1 MFPRGTPARINS
13 LTASLWPLVSLSIM
27 RALMARPIF
36 NHRNQIALAFILLFA
51 AITRFANLGRPNELV
66 FDEVYYVDGARD
78 FLAYGVEN
86 QSGEAEFVVHP
97 PLGKWL
103 IAIGIQIFG
112 DNPFGW
118 RFSAALF
125 GLASVALIYFI
136 TQSLFK
142 SNFLSLSATAL
153 ISFDGLHLVM
163 SRTALLDI
171 FLSFFILL
179 TFYLVIKEKYWQ
191 AGITIGLALATKWN
205 ALYLL
210 LALILFLLFY
220 KRRYVKTAF
229 QFTVLPVSTYLISW
243 SGWFLSDIGWKRDSG
258 NNSLISLIDYHR
270 EMLDFHTNLKTDHP
284 YEASPWNW
292 LILGRPTSF
301 FYATPKQCGEPSCSQ
316 EVLAMGTPMLWW
328 LGFLSIFI
336 TLGYFIYRREL
347 SAGLILLFLFANYL
361 PWIAFPERTT
371 FYFYSIAFEPY
382 LILTLIYVMSKA
394 LENQDL
400 RGIRQKYALVTI
412 GLIGL
417 TFAYFLPLYVGS
429 VLPYQDWY
437 GRMWFPS
444 WI

>member
-1 MFPRGTPARINS
+1 MS
-13 LTASLWPLVSLSIM
+13 
-27 RALMARPIF
+27 ALKARPTF
-36 NHRNQIALAFILLFA
+36 NYRNQIALALILLFA

-78 FLAYGVEN
+78 FLTYGVES

-118 RFSAALF
+118 RFSAALI

-142 SNFLSLSATAL
+142 SNFLSLAATAL
-153 ISFDGLHLVM
+153 ISLDGLHLVM

-191 AGITIGLALATKWN
+191 AGIAIGLALATKWS

-210 LALILFLLFY
+210 VALILFLLIY
-220 KRRYVKTAF
+220 KRTYIKTSI
-229 QFTVLPVSTYLISW
+229 QFIVLPVSTYLITW
-243 SGWFLSDIGWKRDSG
+243 IGWFISDFGWKRDSAS
-258 NNSLISLIDYHR
+258 NSLLSLFNYHR
-270 EMLDFHTNLKTDHP
+270 EILNFHTNLKTNHP

-301 FYATPKQCGEPSCSQ
+301 FYATPKQCGQESCSQ
-316 EVLAMGTPMLWW
+316 EVLALGTPTLWW
-328 LGFLSIFI
+328 LGFFSIFI

-347 SAGLILLFLFANYL
+347 NAGLILLFLFANYL

-382 LILTLIYVMSKA
+382 LILALIHVMSKA
-394 LENQDL
+394 LENQEL
-400 RGIRQKYALVTI
+400 RGVRKKYALVTI

-417 TFAYFLPLYVGS
+417 TFAYFFPLYFGS

>member
-1 MFPRGTPARINS
+1 
-13 LTASLWPLVSLSIM
+13 
-27 RALMARPIF
+27 MARPIF
-36 NHRNQIALAFILLFA
+36 NYRNQIALAIILFFA

-103 IAIGIQIFG
+103 IAIGIQTFG
-112 DNPFGW
+112 DSPFGW

-125 GLASVALIYFI
+125 GLASVALINFI
-136 TQSLFK
+136 TQALFK

-153 ISFDGLHLVM
+153 ISLDGLHLVM

-191 AGITIGLALATKWN
+191 AGITMGLALATKWS

-210 LALILFLLFY
+210 VALCLFLLFY
-220 KRRYVKTAF
+220 KKTYIKTAL
-229 QFTVLPVSTYLISW
+229 QFTILPALTYLITW
-243 SGWFLSDIGWKRDSG
+243 SGWFLSDIGWKRDSAS
-258 NNSLISLIDYHR
+258 NSLFSLFNYHR
-270 EMLDFHTNLKTDHP
+270 EMLNFHTNLKTDHS

-301 FYATPKQCGEPSCSQ
+301 FYATPKQCGQENCSQ
-316 EVLAMGTPMLWW
+316 EVLALGTPTLWW
-328 LGFLSIFI
+328 LGLVSIFI
-336 TLGYFIYRREL
+336 ALGYFIYQREL
-347 SAGLILLFLFANYL
+347 KAGLILLFLFANYL

-382 LILTLIYVMSKA
+382 LILALIYVMAKA
-394 LENQDL
+394 LEN
-400 RGIRQKYALVTI
+400 R
-412 GLIGL
+412 
-417 TFAYFLPLYVGS
+417 S
-429 VLPYQDWY
+429 
-437 GRMWFPS
+437 
-444 WI
+444 

>member
-1 MFPRGTPARINS
+1 MS
-13 LTASLWPLVSLSIM
+13 
-27 RALMARPIF
+27 ALIARPIF
-36 NHRNQIALAFILLFA
+36 NYRNQIALALILLFA

-78 FLAYGVEN
+78 LLAYGVES

-125 GLASVALIYFI
+125 GLASVSLIYFI

-142 SNFLSLSATAL
+142 SNFLCLAATAL
-153 ISFDGLHLVM
+153 ISLDGLHLVM

-179 TFYLVIKEKYWQ
+179 TFYLVIQEKYWP
-191 AGITIGLALATKWN
+191 AGIAMGLALATKWS

-210 LALILFLLFY
+210 IALILFLLIY
-220 KRRYVKTAF
+220 KQTYIKTSL
-229 QFTVLPVSTYLISW
+229 QFIVLPVSTYLITW
-243 SGWFLSDIGWKRDSG
+243 IGWFISDIGWKRDSAS
-258 NNSLISLIDYHR
+258 NSLLSLFNYHR
-270 EMLDFHTNLKTDHP
+270 EILNFHTNLKTDHP

-301 FYATPKQCGEPSCSQ
+301 FYATPKQCGQESCSQ
-316 EVLAMGTPMLWW
+316 EVLALGTPTLWW
-328 LGFLSIFI
+328 LGLFSIFI
-336 TLGYFIYRREL
+336 TLGYLIYRREL
-347 SAGLILLFLFANYL
+347 NAGLILLFLFANYL

-382 LILTLIYVMSKA
+382 LILALIYVMSKA
-394 LENQDL
+394 LENQEL
-400 RGIRQKYALVTI
+400 RGVRKKYALATI

-417 TFAYFLPLYVGS
+417 NFAYFLPIYVGS

-437 GRMWFPS
+437 ARMWFPS

>member
-1 MFPRGTPARINS
+1 
-13 LTASLWPLVSLSIM
+13 
-27 RALMARPIF
+27 MARPIF

-229 QFTVLPVSTYLISW
+229 QFTVLPVST
-243 SGWFLSDIGWKRDSG
+243 
-258 NNSLISLIDYHR
+258 
-270 EMLDFHTNLKTDHP
+270 
-284 YEASPWNW
+284 
-292 LILGRPTSF
+292 
-301 FYATPKQCGEPSCSQ
+301 
-316 EVLAMGTPMLWW
+316 
-328 LGFLSIFI
+328 
-336 TLGYFIYRREL
+336 
-347 SAGLILLFLFANYL
+347 
-361 PWIAFPERTT
+361 
-371 FYFYSIAFEPY
+371 
-382 LILTLIYVMSKA
+382 
-394 LENQDL
+394 
-400 RGIRQKYALVTI
+400 
-412 GLIGL
+412 
-417 TFAYFLPLYVGS
+417 
-429 VLPYQDWY
+429 
-437 GRMWFPS
+437 
-444 WI
+444 

>member
-243 SGWFLSDIGWKRDSG
+243 SGWF
-258 NNSLISLIDYHR
+258 
-270 EMLDFHTNLKTDHP
+270 
-284 YEASPWNW
+284 
-292 LILGRPTSF
+292 
-301 FYATPKQCGEPSCSQ
+301 
-316 EVLAMGTPMLWW
+316 
-328 LGFLSIFI
+328 
-336 TLGYFIYRREL
+336 
-347 SAGLILLFLFANYL
+347 FLFANYL

>member
-1 MFPRGTPARINS
+1 MS
-13 LTASLWPLVSLSIM
+13 
-27 RALMARPIF
+27 ALKARPTF
-36 NHRNQIALAFILLFA
+36 NYRNQIALALILLFA

-78 FLAYGVEN
+78 FLTYGVES

-142 SNFLSLSATAL
+142 SNFLSLAATAL
-153 ISFDGLHLVM
+153 ISLDGLHLVM

-191 AGITIGLALATKWN
+191 AGIALGLALATKWS

-210 LALILFLLFY
+210 IALILFLLIY
-220 KRRYVKTAF
+220 KRTYIKTSI
-229 QFTVLPVSTYLISW
+229 QFIVLPVSTYLITW
-243 SGWFLSDIGWKRDSG
+243 SGWIISDIGWKRDSAS
-258 NNSLISLIDYHR
+258 NSLLSLFNYHR
-270 EMLDFHTNLKTDHP
+270 EILNFHTNLKTNHP

-301 FYATPKQCGEPSCSQ
+301 FYATPKQCGQESCSQ
-316 EVLAMGTPMLWW
+316 EVLALGTPTLWW
-328 LGFLSIFI
+328 LGLFSIFI
-336 TLGYFIYRREL
+336 TLGYFIYQREL
-347 SAGLILLFLFANYL
+347 NAGLILLFLFANYL

-382 LILTLIYVMSKA
+382 LILALIHVMSKA
-394 LENQDL
+394 LENQEL
-400 RGIRQKYALVTI
+400 RGVRKKYALVTI

>member
-1 MFPRGTPARINS
+1 MS
-13 LTASLWPLVSLSIM
+13 
-27 RALMARPIF
+27 ALKARPTF
-36 NHRNQIALAFILLFA
+36 NYRNQIALALILLFA

-78 FLAYGVEN
+78 FLTYGVES

-142 SNFLSLSATAL
+142 SNFLSLAATAL
-153 ISFDGLHLVM
+153 ISLDGLHLVM

-179 TFYLVIKEKYWQ
+179 TFYLVIKEEYWQ
-191 AGITIGLALATKWN
+191 AGIAIGLALATKWS

-210 LALILFLLFY
+210 IALILFLLIY
-220 KRRYVKTAF
+220 KRTYIKTSV
-229 QFTVLPVSTYLISW
+229 QFIVLPVSTYLITW
-243 SGWFLSDIGWKRDSG
+243 SGWFISDIGWKRDSAS
-258 NNSLISLIDYHR
+258 NSLLSLFNYHR
-270 EMLDFHTNLKTDHP
+270 EILNFHTNLKTNHP

-301 FYATPKQCGEPSCSQ
+301 FYATPKQCGQESCSQ
-316 EVLAMGTPMLWW
+316 EVLALGTPTLWW
-328 LGFLSIFI
+328 LGLFSIFI
-336 TLGYFIYRREL
+336 TLGYFIYQREL
-347 SAGLILLFLFANYL
+347 NAGLILLFLFANYL

-382 LILTLIYVMSKA
+382 LILALIYVMSKA
-394 LENQDL
+394 LENQEL
-400 RGIRQKYALVTI
+400 RGVRKKYALVTI

>member
-1 MFPRGTPARINS
+1 MS
-13 LTASLWPLVSLSIM
+13 
-27 RALMARPIF
+27 ALMARPIF
-36 NHRNQIALAFILLFA
+36 NYRNQIALALILLFA

-78 FLAYGVEN
+78 FLAYGVES

-136 TQSLFK
+136 SQSLFK
-142 SNFLSLSATAL
+142 SNFLSLAATAL
-153 ISFDGLHLVM
+153 ISLDGLHLVM

-191 AGITIGLALATKWN
+191 AGLAIGLALATKWS

-210 LALILFLLFY
+210 IALILFLLIY
-220 KRRYVKTAF
+220 RRTYVKTSI
-229 QFTVLPVSTYLISW
+229 QFIVLPVLTYLITW
-243 SGWFLSDIGWKRDSG
+243 SGWFISDIGWKRDSAS
-258 NNSLISLIDYHR
+258 NSLLSLFNYHR
-270 EMLDFHTNLKTDHP
+270 EILNFHTNLKTNHP

-301 FYATPKQCGEPSCSQ
+301 FYATPKQCGQESCSQ
-316 EVLAMGTPMLWW
+316 EVLALGTPTLWW
-328 LGFLSIFI
+328 LGLFSIFI

-347 SAGLILLFLFANYL
+347 NAGLILLFLFANYL

-382 LILTLIYVMSKA
+382 LILALIYVMSKA
-394 LENQDL
+394 LENQEL
-400 RGIRQKYALVTI
+400 RRVRKKYALLTI

-437 GRMWFPS
+437 ARMWFPS

>member
-1 MFPRGTPARINS
+1 MS
-13 LTASLWPLVSLSIM
+13 
-27 RALMARPIF
+27 ALKARPTF
-36 NHRNQIALAFILLFA
+36 NYRNQIALALILLFA

-78 FLAYGVEN
+78 FLAYRVES

-103 IAIGIQIFG
+103 IAIGIQILG

-125 GLASVALIYFI
+125 GLASVALIYLI

-142 SNFLSLSATAL
+142 SNFLSLAATAL
-153 ISFDGLHLVM
+153 ISLDGLHLVM

-179 TFYLVIKEKYWQ
+179 TFYLVIKEEYWQ
-191 AGITIGLALATKWN
+191 AGIALGLALATKWS

-210 LALILFLLFY
+210 IALILFLLIY
-220 KRRYVKTAF
+220 KRTYIKTSV
-229 QFTVLPVSTYLISW
+229 QFIVLPVSIYLITW
-243 SGWFLSDIGWKRDSG
+243 SGWFISDIGWKRDSAS
-258 NNSLISLIDYHR
+258 NSLLSLFNYHR
-270 EMLDFHTNLKTDHP
+270 EILNFHTNLKTNHP

-301 FYATPKQCGEPSCSQ
+301 FYATPKQCGQESCSQ
-316 EVLAMGTPMLWW
+316 EVLALGTPTLWW
-328 LGFLSIFI
+328 LGLFSIFI
-336 TLGYFIYRREL
+336 TLGYFIYQREL
-347 SAGLILLFLFANYL
+347 NAGLILLFLFANYL

-382 LILTLIYVMSKA
+382 LILALIYVMSKA
-394 LENQDL
+394 LENQEL
-400 RGIRQKYALVTI
+400 RGVRKKYALVTI

>member
-1 MFPRGTPARINS
+1 MS
-13 LTASLWPLVSLSIM
+13 
-27 RALMARPIF
+27 ALKARPIF
-36 NHRNQIALAFILLFA
+36 NYRNQIALALILLFA

-66 FDEVYYVDGARD
+66 FDEVYDVAGARD
-78 FLAYGVEN
+78 FLTYGVES

-142 SNFLSLSATAL
+142 SNFLSLAATAL
-153 ISFDGLHLVM
+153 ISLDGLHLVM

-191 AGITIGLALATKWN
+191 AGIALGLALATKWS

-210 LALILFLLFY
+210 IALILFLLIY
-220 KRRYVKTAF
+220 KRTYIITSI
-229 QFTVLPVSTYLISW
+229 QFIVLPLSTYLITW
-243 SGWFLSDIGWKRDSG
+243 LGWFISDVGWKRDSAS
-258 NNSLISLIDYHR
+258 NSLLSLFNYHR
-270 EMLDFHTNLKTDHP
+270 EILNFHTNLKTNHP

-301 FYATPKQCGEPSCSQ
+301 FYATPKQCGQESCSQ
-316 EVLAMGTPMLWW
+316 EVLALGTPTLWW
-328 LGFLSIFI
+328 LGLFSIFI

-347 SAGLILLFLFANYL
+347 NAGLILLFLFANYL

-371 FYFYSIAFEPY
+371 FYFYSVAFEPY
-382 LILTLIYVMSKA
+382 LILALIYVMSKA
-394 LENQDL
+394 LENQEL
-400 RGIRQKYALVTI
+400 RGVRKKYALVTI

-437 GRMWFPS
+437 ARMWIPS

>member
-1 MFPRGTPARINS
+1 
-13 LTASLWPLVSLSIM
+13 
-27 RALMARPIF
+27 MARPIF
-36 NHRNQIALAFILLFA
+36 NYRNQIALAIILFFA

-103 IAIGIQIFG
+103 IAIGIQTFG
-112 DNPFGW
+112 DSPFGW

-125 GLASVALIYFI
+125 GLASVALINFI
-136 TQSLFK
+136 TQALFK

-153 ISFDGLHLVM
+153 ISLDGLHLVL

-191 AGITIGLALATKWN
+191 AGITMGLALATKWS

-210 LALILFLLFY
+210 VALCLFLLFY
-220 KRRYVKTAF
+220 KKTYIKTAL
-229 QFTVLPVSTYLISW
+229 QFTILPALTYLITW
-243 SGWFLSDIGWKRDSG
+243 TGWFLSDIGWKRDSASH
-258 NNSLISLIDYHR
+258 SLLSLFNYHR
-270 EMLDFHTNLKTDHP
+270 EMLNFHTNLKTYHS

-301 FYATPKQCGEPSCSQ
+301 FYATPKQCGQENCSQ
-316 EVLAMGTPMLWW
+316 EVLALGTPTLWW
-328 LGFLSIFI
+328 LGLVSIFI
-336 TLGYFIYRREL
+336 ALGYFIYQREL
-347 SAGLILLFLFANYL
+347 KAGLILLFLFANYL

-382 LILTLIYVMSKA
+382 LILALIYVMAKA
-394 LENQDL
+394 LENQEL
-400 RGIRQKYALVTI
+400 SGVRKKFALVTI

-437 GRMWFPS
+437 ARMWFPS

>member
-1 MFPRGTPARINS
+1 MS
-13 LTASLWPLVSLSIM
+13 
-27 RALMARPIF
+27 ALKARPTF
-36 NHRNQIALAFILLFA
+36 NYRNHLALALILLFA

-78 FLAYGVEN
+78 FLTYGVES

-142 SNFLSLSATAL
+142 SNFLSLAATAL
-153 ISFDGLHLVM
+153 ISLDGLHLVM

-179 TFYLVIKEKYWQ
+179 TFYLVIKEEYWQ
-191 AGITIGLALATKWN
+191 AGIAIGLALATKWS

-210 LALILFLLFY
+210 IALILFLLIY
-220 KRRYVKTAF
+220 KRTYIKTSV
-229 QFTVLPVSTYLISW
+229 QFIVLPVSTYLITW
-243 SGWFLSDIGWKRDSG
+243 SGWFISDIGWKRDSAS
-258 NNSLISLIDYHR
+258 NSLLSLFNYHR
-270 EMLDFHTNLKTDHP
+270 EILNFHTNLKTNHP

-301 FYATPKQCGEPSCSQ
+301 FYATPKQCGQESCSQ
-316 EVLAMGTPMLWW
+316 EVLALGTPTLWW
-328 LGFLSIFI
+328 LGLFSIFI
-336 TLGYFIYRREL
+336 TLGYFIYQREL
-347 SAGLILLFLFANYL
+347 NAGLTLLFLFANYL

-382 LILTLIYVMSKA
+382 LILALIYVMSKA
-394 LENQDL
+394 LENQEL
-400 RGIRQKYALVTI
+400 RGVRKKYALVTI

>member
-1 MFPRGTPARINS
+1 MS
-13 LTASLWPLVSLSIM
+13 
-27 RALMARPIF
+27 ALKARPTF
-36 NHRNQIALAFILLFA
+36 NYRNHLALALILLFA

-78 FLAYGVEN
+78 FLTYGVES

-142 SNFLSLSATAL
+142 SNFLSLAATAL
-153 ISFDGLHLVM
+153 ISLDGLHLVM

-179 TFYLVIKEKYWQ
+179 TFYLVIKEEYWQ
-191 AGITIGLALATKWN
+191 AGIAIGLALTTKWS

-210 LALILFLLFY
+210 IALILFLLIY
-220 KRRYVKTAF
+220 KRTYIKTSV
-229 QFTVLPVSTYLISW
+229 QFIVLPVSTYLITW
-243 SGWFLSDIGWKRDSG
+243 SGWFISDIGWKRDSAS
-258 NNSLISLIDYHR
+258 NSLLSLFNYHR
-270 EMLDFHTNLKTDHP
+270 EILNFHTNLKTNHP

-301 FYATPKQCGEPSCSQ
+301 FYATPKQCGQESCSQ
-316 EVLAMGTPMLWW
+316 EVLALGTPTLWW
-328 LGFLSIFI
+328 LGLFSIFI
-336 TLGYFIYRREL
+336 TLGYFIYQREL
-347 SAGLILLFLFANYL
+347 NAGLILLFLFANYL

-382 LILTLIYVMSKA
+382 LILALIYVMSKA
-394 LENQDL
+394 LENQEL
-400 RGIRQKYALVTI
+400 RGVRKKYALVTI

>member
-1 MFPRGTPARINS
+1 MS
-13 LTASLWPLVSLSIM
+13 
-27 RALMARPIF
+27 ALKARPIF
-36 NHRNQIALAFILLFA
+36 KYRNRIALALILFFA

-78 FLAYGVEN
+78 FLTYRVES

-103 IAIGIQIFG
+103 IAIGIQILG

-125 GLASVALIYFI
+125 GLASVALIYLI

-142 SNFLSLSATAL
+142 SNFLSLAATAL
-153 ISFDGLHLVM
+153 ISLDGLHLVM

-191 AGITIGLALATKWN
+191 AGIALGLALATKWS

-210 LALILFLLFY
+210 IALILFLLIY
-220 KRRYVKTAF
+220 KRTYIKTSI
-229 QFTVLPVSTYLISW
+229 QFIVLPVSTYLITW
-243 SGWFLSDIGWKRDSG
+243 SGWFISDIGWKRDSAS
-258 NNSLISLIDYHR
+258 NSLLSLFNYHR
-270 EMLDFHTNLKTDHP
+270 EILNFHTNLKTNHP

-301 FYATPKQCGEPSCSQ
+301 FYATPKQCGQESCSQ
-316 EVLAMGTPMLWW
+316 EVLALGTPTLWW
-328 LGFLSIFI
+328 LGLFSIFI
-336 TLGYFIYRREL
+336 TLGYFIYQREL
-347 SAGLILLFLFANYL
+347 NAGLILLFLFANYL

-382 LILTLIYVMSKA
+382 LILALIYVMSKA
-394 LENQDL
+394 LENQEL
-400 RGIRQKYALVTI
+400 RGVRKKYALVII

-437 GRMWFPS
+437 ARMWFPS

>member
-1 MFPRGTPARINS
+1 MS
-13 LTASLWPLVSLSIM
+13 
-27 RALMARPIF
+27 ALKARPIF
-36 NHRNQIALAFILLFA
+36 NYRNQIALALILFFA

-78 FLAYGVEN
+78 FLTYRVES

-125 GLASVALIYFI
+125 GLASVALIYLI

-142 SNFLSLSATAL
+142 SNFLSLAATAL
-153 ISFDGLHLVM
+153 ISLDGLHLVM

-191 AGITIGLALATKWN
+191 AGIALGLALATKWS

-210 LALILFLLFY
+210 IALILFLLIY
-220 KRRYVKTAF
+220 KRTYIKTSI
-229 QFTVLPVSTYLISW
+229 QFIVLPVSTYLITW
-243 SGWFLSDIGWKRDSG
+243 SGWFISDIGWKRDSAS
-258 NNSLISLIDYHR
+258 NSLLSLFNYHR
-270 EMLDFHTNLKTDHP
+270 EILNFHTNLKTNHP

-301 FYATPKQCGEPSCSQ
+301 FYATPKQCGQESCSQ
-316 EVLAMGTPMLWW
+316 EVLALGTPTLWW
-328 LGFLSIFI
+328 LGLFSIFI
-336 TLGYFIYRREL
+336 TLGYFIYQREL
-347 SAGLILLFLFANYL
+347 NAGLILLFLFANYL

-382 LILTLIYVMSKA
+382 LILALIYVMSKA
-394 LENQDL
+394 LENQEL
-400 RGIRQKYALVTI
+400 RGVRKKYALVTI

>member
-1 MFPRGTPARINS
+1 MS
-13 LTASLWPLVSLSIM
+13 
-27 RALMARPIF
+27 ALMARPIF
-36 NHRNQIALAFILLFA
+36 NYRNQIALAIILFFA

-78 FLAYGVEN
+78 FLADGVES

-118 RFSAALF
+118 RFSGALF
-125 GLASVALIYFI
+125 GLASVTLIYYI
-136 TQSLFK
+136 TQALFK

-153 ISFDGLHLVM
+153 ISLDGLHLVM

-191 AGITIGLALATKWN
+191 AGITIGLALATKWS

-210 LALILFLLFY
+210 VALCLFLLFY
-220 KRRYVKTAF
+220 KKTYLKTAL
-229 QFTVLPVSTYLISW
+229 QFTILPTLTYLITW
-243 SGWFLSDIGWKRDSG
+243 SGWFLSDIGWKRDSAS
-258 NNSLISLIDYHR
+258 NSLFSLFNYHR
-270 EMLDFHTNLKTDHP
+270 EMLNFHTNLKTDHS

-301 FYATPKQCGEPSCSQ
+301 FYATPKQCGQENCSQ
-316 EVLAMGTPMLWW
+316 EVLALGTPTLWW
-328 LGFLSIFI
+328 LGLVSIFI
-336 TLGYFIYRREL
+336 ALGYFIYQREL
-347 SAGLILLFLFANYL
+347 NAGLILLFLFANYL

-371 FYFYSIAFEPY
+371 FYFYSIVFEPY
-382 LILTLIYVMSKA
+382 LILALIYVMAKA
-394 LENQDL
+394 LENQEQ
-400 RGIRQKYALVTI
+400 RGVRKRFALATI

-437 GRMWFPS
+437 ARMWFPS

>member
-1 MFPRGTPARINS
+1 MS
-13 LTASLWPLVSLSIM
+13 
-27 RALMARPIF
+27 ALKARPTF
-36 NHRNQIALAFILLFA
+36 NYRNQIALALILLFA

-78 FLAYGVEN
+78 FLTYGVES

-142 SNFLSLSATAL
+142 SNFLSLAATAL
-153 ISFDGLHLVM
+153 ISLDGLHLVM

-179 TFYLVIKEKYWQ
+179 TFYLVIKEEYWQ
-191 AGITIGLALATKWN
+191 AGIALGLALATKWS

-210 LALILFLLFY
+210 IALILFLLIY
-220 KRRYVKTAF
+220 KRTYIKTSV
-229 QFTVLPVSTYLISW
+229 QFIVLPVSIYLITW
-243 SGWFLSDIGWKRDSG
+243 SGWFISDIGWKRDSAS
-258 NNSLISLIDYHR
+258 NSLLSLFNYHR
-270 EMLDFHTNLKTDHP
+270 EILNFHTNLKTNHP

-301 FYATPKQCGEPSCSQ
+301 FYATPKQCGQESCSQ
-316 EVLAMGTPMLWW
+316 EVLALGTPTLWW
-328 LGFLSIFI
+328 LGLFSVFI
-336 TLGYFIYRREL
+336 TLGYFIYQREL
-347 SAGLILLFLFANYL
+347 NAGLILLFLFANYL

-382 LILTLIYVMSKA
+382 LILALIYVMSKA
-394 LENQDL
+394 LENQEL
-400 RGIRQKYALVTI
+400 RGVRKKYALVTI

>member
-1 MFPRGTPARINS
+1 MS
-13 LTASLWPLVSLSIM
+13 
-27 RALMARPIF
+27 ALKARPTF
-36 NHRNQIALAFILLFA
+36 NYRNQIALALILLFA

-78 FLAYGVEN
+78 FLTYGVES

-142 SNFLSLSATAL
+142 SNFLSLAATAL
-153 ISFDGLHLVM
+153 ISLDGLHLVM

-179 TFYLVIKEKYWQ
+179 TFYLVIKEEYWQ
-191 AGITIGLALATKWN
+191 AGIAIGLALATKWS

-210 LALILFLLFY
+210 IALILFLLIY
-220 KRRYVKTAF
+220 KRTYIKTSI
-229 QFTVLPVSTYLISW
+229 QFIVLPVSTYLITW
-243 SGWFLSDIGWKRDSG
+243 SGWFISDIGWKRDSAS
-258 NNSLISLIDYHR
+258 NSLLSLFNYHR
-270 EMLDFHTNLKTDHP
+270 EILNFHTNLKTNHP

-301 FYATPKQCGEPSCSQ
+301 FYATPKQCGQESCSQ
-316 EVLAMGTPMLWW
+316 EVLALGTPTLWW
-328 LGFLSIFI
+328 LGLFSIFI
-336 TLGYFIYRREL
+336 TLGYFIYQREL
-347 SAGLILLFLFANYL
+347 NAGLILLFLFANYL

-382 LILTLIYVMSKA
+382 LILALIYVMSKA
-394 LENQDL
+394 LENQEL
-400 RGIRQKYALVTI
+400 RGVRKKYALVTI

>member
-1 MFPRGTPARINS
+1 
-13 LTASLWPLVSLSIM
+13 
-27 RALMARPIF
+27 MARPIF
-36 NHRNQIALAFILLFA
+36 NYRNQIALAIILFFA

-103 IAIGIQIFG
+103 IAIGIQTFG
-112 DNPFGW
+112 DSPFGW

-125 GLASVALIYFI
+125 GLASVALINFI
-136 TQSLFK
+136 TQALFK

-153 ISFDGLHLVM
+153 ISLDGLHLVM

-179 TFYLVIKEKYWQ
+179 TFYLVIREKYWQ
-191 AGITIGLALATKWN
+191 AGISIGLALATKWS

-210 LALILFLLFY
+210 IALILFLLIY
-220 KRRYVKTAF
+220 KRTYIITSI
-229 QFTVLPVSTYLISW
+229 QFIVLPLSTYLITW
-243 SGWFLSDIGWKRDSG
+243 LGWFISDVGWKRDSAS
-258 NNSLISLIDYHR
+258 NSLLSLFNYHR
-270 EMLDFHTNLKTDHP
+270 EILHFHTNLKTDHP

-292 LILGRPTSF
+292 LIIGRPTSF
-301 FYATPKQCGEPSCSQ
+301 FYATPKQCGQESCSQ
-316 EVLAMGTPMLWW
+316 EVLALGTPTLWW
-328 LGFLSIFI
+328 LGLFSIFI

-347 SAGLILLFLFANYL
+347 SACLILLFLFANYL

-371 FYFYSIAFEPY
+371 FYFYSVAFEPY
-382 LILTLIYVMSKA
+382 LILALIYVMSKA
-394 LENQDL
+394 LENQEL
-400 RGIRQKYALVTI
+400 RGVRKKYALVTI

-437 GRMWFPS
+437 ARMWFPS

>member
-1 MFPRGTPARINS
+1 MS
-13 LTASLWPLVSLSIM
+13 
-27 RALMARPIF
+27 ALKARPTF
-36 NHRNQIALAFILLFA
+36 NYRNQIALALILLFA

-78 FLAYGVEN
+78 FLTYGVES

-142 SNFLSLSATAL
+142 SNFLSLAATAL
-153 ISFDGLHLVM
+153 ISLDGLHLVM

-179 TFYLVIKEKYWQ
+179 TFYLVIKEEYWQ
-191 AGITIGLALATKWN
+191 AGIALGLALATKWS

-210 LALILFLLFY
+210 IALILFLLIY
-220 KRRYVKTAF
+220 KRTYIKTSI
-229 QFTVLPVSTYLISW
+229 QFIVLPVSTYLFTW
-243 SGWFLSDIGWKRDSG
+243 SGWFISDIGWKRDSAS
-258 NNSLISLIDYHR
+258 NSLLSLFNYHR
-270 EMLDFHTNLKTDHP
+270 EILNFHTNLKTNHP

-301 FYATPKQCGEPSCSQ
+301 FYATPKQCGQESCSQ
-316 EVLAMGTPMLWW
+316 EVLALGTPTLWW
-328 LGFLSIFI
+328 LGLFSIFI
-336 TLGYFIYRREL
+336 TLGYFIYQREL
-347 SAGLILLFLFANYL
+347 NAGLILLFLFANYL

-382 LILTLIYVMSKA
+382 LILALIHVMSKA
-394 LENQDL
+394 LENQEL
-400 RGIRQKYALVTI
+400 RGVRKKYALVTI

>member
-1 MFPRGTPARINS
+1 MS
-13 LTASLWPLVSLSIM
+13 
-27 RALMARPIF
+27 ALKARPTF
-36 NHRNQIALAFILLFA
+36 NYRNHLALALILLFA

-78 FLAYGVEN
+78 FLTYGVES

-142 SNFLSLSATAL
+142 SNFLSLAATAL
-153 ISFDGLHLVM
+153 ISLDGLHLVM

-179 TFYLVIKEKYWQ
+179 TFYLVIKEEYWQ
-191 AGITIGLALATKWN
+191 AGIAIGLALATKWS

-210 LALILFLLFY
+210 IALILFLLIY
-220 KRRYVKTAF
+220 KRTYIKTSV
-229 QFTVLPVSTYLISW
+229 QFIVLPVSTYLITW
-243 SGWFLSDIGWKRDSG
+243 SGWFISDIGWKRDSAS
-258 NNSLISLIDYHR
+258 NSLLSLFNYHR
-270 EMLDFHTNLKTDHP
+270 EILNFHTNLKTNHP

-301 FYATPKQCGEPSCSQ
+301 FYATPKQCGQESCSQ
-316 EVLAMGTPMLWW
+316 EVLALGTPTLWW
-328 LGFLSIFI
+328 LGLFSIFI
-336 TLGYFIYRREL
+336 TLGYFIYQREL
-347 SAGLILLFLFANYL
+347 NAGLILLFLFANYL

-382 LILTLIYVMSKA
+382 LILALIYVMSKA
-394 LENQDL
+394 LENQEL
-400 RGIRQKYALVTI
+400 RGVRKKYALVTI

-437 GRMWFPS
+437 GRIWFPS

>member
-1 MFPRGTPARINS
+1 MPPFGEAIAGIDTKLSPAFVH
-13 LTASLWPLVSLSIM
+13 LTN
-27 RALMARPIF
+27 RKC
-36 NHRNQIALAFILLFA
+36 RNKKSERFLF
-51 AITRFANLGRPNELV
+51 
-66 FDEVYYVDGARD
+66 D
-78 FLAYGVEN
+78 FLTYGVES
-86 QSGEAEFVVHP
+86 QSGEAEYVVHP

-103 IAIGIQIFG
+103 IAIGIQTFG

-125 GLASVALIYFI
+125 GLASVALINFI
-136 TQSLFK
+136 TQALFK
-142 SNFLSLSATAL
+142 SNFLSLSATTL
-153 ISFDGLHLVM
+153 ISLDGLHLVM

-191 AGITIGLALATKWN
+191 AGITMGLALATKWS

-210 LALILFLLFY
+210 VALCLFLLFY
-220 KRRYVKTAF
+220 KKTYINTAL
-229 QFTVLPVSTYLISW
+229 QFTILPALTYLITW
-243 SGWFLSDIGWKRDSG
+243 SGWFLSDIGWKRDSAS
-258 NNSLISLIDYHR
+258 NSLLSLFNYHR
-270 EMLDFHTNLKTDHP
+270 EMLNFHTNLKTDHS

-301 FYATPKQCGEPSCSQ
+301 FYATPKQCGQENCSQ
-316 EVLAMGTPMLWW
+316 EVLALGTPTLWW
-328 LGFLSIFI
+328 LGLVSIFI
-336 TLGYFIYRREL
+336 ALGYFIYQREL
-347 SAGLILLFLFANYL
+347 NAGLILLFLFANYL

-382 LILTLIYVMSKA
+382 LILALIYVMAKA
-394 LENQDL
+394 LENQEL
-400 RGIRQKYALVTI
+400 RGVRKRYALVII

-437 GRMWFPS
+437 ARMWFPS

>member
-1 MFPRGTPARINS
+1 MS
-13 LTASLWPLVSLSIM
+13 
-27 RALMARPIF
+27 ALKARPIF
-36 NHRNQIALAFILLFA
+36 NYRNQIVLALILLFA

-78 FLAYGVEN
+78 FLTYGVES

-142 SNFLSLSATAL
+142 SNFLSLAATAL
-153 ISFDGLHLVM
+153 ISLDGLHLVM

-179 TFYLVIKEKYWQ
+179 TFYLVINEKYWQ
-191 AGITIGLALATKWN
+191 AGLALGLALATKWS

-210 LALILFLLFY
+210 IALILFLLIY
-220 KRRYVKTAF
+220 KRTYIKTSV
-229 QFTVLPVSTYLISW
+229 QFIVLPVSTYLITW
-243 SGWFLSDIGWKRDSG
+243 SGWFVSDIGWKRDSAS
-258 NNSLISLIDYHR
+258 NSLLSLFNYHR
-270 EMLDFHTNLKTDHP
+270 EILNFHTNLKTNHP
-284 YEASPWNW
+284 YEASPWSW

-301 FYATPKQCGEPSCSQ
+301 FYATPKQCGQESCSQ
-316 EVLAMGTPMLWW
+316 EVLALGTPTLWW
-328 LGFLSIFI
+328 LGLFSVFI
-336 TLGYFIYRREL
+336 TLGYFLYRREL
-347 SAGLILLFLFANYL
+347 NAGLILLFLFANYL

-382 LILTLIYVMSKA
+382 LILALIYVMSKA
-394 LENQDL
+394 LENQEL
-400 RGIRQKYALVTI
+400 RGVRKKYALVTI

>member
-1 MFPRGTPARINS
+1 MS
-13 LTASLWPLVSLSIM
+13 
-27 RALMARPIF
+27 ALKARPTF
-36 NHRNQIALAFILLFA
+36 NYRNRIALALILLFA

-78 FLAYGVEN
+78 FLTYGVES
-86 QSGEAEFVVHP
+86 QSGEAEFAVHP

-125 GLASVALIYFI
+125 GLASVALIYLI

-142 SNFLSLSATAL
+142 SNFLSLAATAL
-153 ISFDGLHLVM
+153 ISLDGLHLVM

-179 TFYLVIKEKYWQ
+179 TFYLVIKEEYWQ
-191 AGITIGLALATKWN
+191 AGIAIGLALATKWS
-205 ALYLL
+205 AIYLL
-210 LALILFLLFY
+210 IALILFLLIY
-220 KRRYVKTAF
+220 KRTYIKTSV
-229 QFTVLPVSTYLISW
+229 QFIVLPVSTYLISW
-243 SGWFLSDIGWKRDSG
+243 SGWFISDIGWKRDSAS
-258 NNSLISLIDYHR
+258 NSLLSLFNYHR
-270 EMLDFHTNLKTDHP
+270 EILNFHTNLKTNHP

-301 FYATPKQCGEPSCSQ
+301 FYATPKQCGQESCSQ
-316 EVLAMGTPMLWW
+316 EVLALGTPTLWW
-328 LGFLSIFI
+328 LGLFSIFI

-347 SAGLILLFLFANYL
+347 NAGLILLFLFANYL

-382 LILTLIYVMSKA
+382 LILALIHVMSKA
-394 LENQDL
+394 LENQEL
-400 RGIRQKYALVTI
+400 RGVRKKYALVTI

-417 TFAYFLPLYVGS
+417 TFAYFFPLYVGS

>member
-1 MFPRGTPARINS
+1 MS
-13 LTASLWPLVSLSIM
+13 
-27 RALMARPIF
+27 ALKARPTF
-36 NHRNQIALAFILLFA
+36 NYRNHLALALILLFA

-78 FLAYGVEN
+78 FLTYGVES

-142 SNFLSLSATAL
+142 SNFLSLAATAL
-153 ISFDGLHLVM
+153 ISLDGLHLVM

-179 TFYLVIKEKYWQ
+179 TFYLVIKEEYWQ
-191 AGITIGLALATKWN
+191 AGIAIGLALATKWS

-210 LALILFLLFY
+210 IALILFLLIY
-220 KRRYVKTAF
+220 KRTYIKTSV
-229 QFTVLPVSTYLISW
+229 QFIVLPVSTYLITW
-243 SGWFLSDIGWKRDSG
+243 SGWFISDIGWKRDSAS
-258 NNSLISLIDYHR
+258 NSLLSLFNYHR
-270 EMLDFHTNLKTDHP
+270 EILNFHTNLKTNHP

-301 FYATPKQCGEPSCSQ
+301 FYATPKQCGQESCSQ
-316 EVLAMGTPMLWW
+316 EVLALGTPTLWW
-328 LGFLSIFI
+328 LGLFSIFI
-336 TLGYFIYRREL
+336 TLGYFIYQREL
-347 SAGLILLFLFANYL
+347 NAGLILLFLFANYL

-382 LILTLIYVMSKA
+382 LILALIYVMSKA
-394 LENQDL
+394 LENQEL
-400 RGIRQKYALVTI
+400 RGVRKKYALVTI

>member
-1 MFPRGTPARINS
+1 
-13 LTASLWPLVSLSIM
+13 
-27 RALMARPIF
+27 MARPIF
-36 NHRNQIALAFILLFA
+36 NYRNQIALAIILFFA

-125 GLASVALIYFI
+125 GLASVSLIYFI

-142 SNFLSLSATAL
+142 SNFLSLAATAL
-153 ISFDGLHLVM
+153 ISLDGLHLVM

-191 AGITIGLALATKWN
+191 SGLVLGLALATKWS

-210 LALILFLLFY
+210 IALILFLLIY
-220 KRRYVKTAF
+220 KRTYIITSI
-229 QFTVLPVSTYLISW
+229 QFIVLPLSTYLITW
-243 SGWFLSDIGWKRDSG
+243 LGWFISDVGWKRDSAS
-258 NNSLISLIDYHR
+258 NSLLSLFNYHR
-270 EMLDFHTNLKTDHP
+270 EILNFHTNLKTDHP

-292 LILGRPTSF
+292 LIIGRPTSF
-301 FYATPKQCGEPSCSQ
+301 FYATPKQCGQESCSQ
-316 EVLAMGTPMLWW
+316 EVLALGTPTLWW
-328 LGFLSIFI
+328 LGLFSIFI

-347 SAGLILLFLFANYL
+347 NAGLILLFLFANYL

-382 LILTLIYVMSKA
+382 LILALIYVMSKA
-394 LENQDL
+394 LENQEL
-400 RGIRQKYALVTI
+400 RGVRKKYALVTI

-437 GRMWFPS
+437 ARMWFPS

>member
-1 MFPRGTPARINS
+1 MS
-13 LTASLWPLVSLSIM
+13 
-27 RALMARPIF
+27 ALKARPTF
-36 NHRNQIALAFILLFA
+36 NYREQIALALILLFA

-78 FLAYGVEN
+78 FLTYGVES

-142 SNFLSLSATAL
+142 SNFLSLAATAL
-153 ISFDGLHLVM
+153 ISLDGLHLVM

-179 TFYLVIKEKYWQ
+179 TFYLVIKEEYWQ
-191 AGITIGLALATKWN
+191 AGIAIGLALATKWS

-210 LALILFLLFY
+210 IALILFLLIY
-220 KRRYVKTAF
+220 KRTYIKTSV
-229 QFTVLPVSTYLISW
+229 QFIVLPVSTYLITW
-243 SGWFLSDIGWKRDSG
+243 SGWFISDIGWKRDSAS
-258 NNSLISLIDYHR
+258 NSLLSLFNYHR
-270 EMLDFHTNLKTDHP
+270 EILNFHTNLKTNHP

-301 FYATPKQCGEPSCSQ
+301 FYATPKQCGQESCSQ
-316 EVLAMGTPMLWW
+316 EVLALGTPTLWW
-328 LGFLSIFI
+328 LGLFSIFI
-336 TLGYFIYRREL
+336 TLGYFIYQREL
-347 SAGLILLFLFANYL
+347 NAGLILLFLFANYL

-382 LILTLIYVMSKA
+382 LILALIYVMSKA
-394 LENQDL
+394 LENQEL
-400 RGIRQKYALVTI
+400 RGVRKKYALVTI